1 MANFTWQAGGSGN
14 WGSTSSWDRGSV
26 PAPSGSGGVDKATFD
41 GSTQQSVTSGFGR
54 RPGTADDPIRQ
65 IITTP
70 QYRGDIGATGTPLLH
85 GIASSGTD
93 NGRVIHRGTGQFFFD
108 GASGD
113 FSDCLCDS
121 KRGTDTPALILSGET
136 RNLFVKRGRVDVNA
150 SAPLT
155 TLLFIT
161 QGQVELAAG
170 GNSPTLIVVSGGTLN
185 NYRDATTAASTV
197 VVGQGGT
204 INMFGLLHDNT
215 TVVFL
220 GGEFNYEPI
229 TEPGAS
235 NNFDVIADGFLDFSN
250 TNWAVAPDIF
260 ALGERARFS
269 GDVVSDTGVGSLGVH
284 IDLRENYP

>member
-1 MANFTWQAGGSGN
+1 MANFTWQAGGAGD
-14 WGSTSSWDRGSV
+14 WGDTASWDRGSI
-26 PAPSGSGGVDKATFD
+26 PASTGSGGVDKATFD
-41 GSTQQSVTSGFGR
+41 GSTEQSVTSGFAR
-54 RPGTADDPIRQ
+54 RPGTADDPILQ

-70 QYRGDIGATGTPLLH
+70 KYTGDIGATGTPLLH

-93 NGRVIHRGTGQFFFD
+93 NGRIIHRGTGQFFFD

-150 SAPLT
+150 SGLLT
-155 TLLFIT
+155 TLLVIT

-170 GNSPTLIVVSGGTLN
+170 SGSPTLIVVSGGTLN
-185 NYRDATTAASTV
+185 NYRDATGAASTI
-197 VVGQGGT
+197 VVGPGGT

-215 TVVFL
+215 TLAYL

-229 TEPGAS
+229 SEPGAS
-235 NNFDVIADGFLDFSN
+235 NNFDVVADGFLDFSN
-250 TNWAVAPDIF
+250 TNWAIEPDIF
-260 ALGERARFS
+260 CLLERARFT
-269 GDVVSDTGVGSLGVH
+269 GDVVTGLSIGPLGVN
-284 IDLRENYP
+284 IDLRDDYP